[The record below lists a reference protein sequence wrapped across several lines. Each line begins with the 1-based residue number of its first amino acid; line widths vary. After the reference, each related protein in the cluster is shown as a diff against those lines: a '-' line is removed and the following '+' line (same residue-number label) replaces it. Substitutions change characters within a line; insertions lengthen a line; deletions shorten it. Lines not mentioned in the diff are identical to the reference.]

1 MIHQSTPGH
10 ISRKD
15 KNSNSKRYR
24 HPKVHNST
32 TYNSKTWKE
41 CKCSLTDE
49 RCVCVCTHNI
59 PQWNI
64 TQPLKEQNNAICS
77 NKDGSN
83 YYHTK
88 SDKLSYDITY
98 KWNLKNDTNELIY
111 KTEIDLQTQKANLRL
126 SKRKG
131 RKG

>member
-1 MIHQSTPGH
+1 MKG
-10 ISRKD
+10 
-15 KNSNSKRYR
+15 
-24 HPKVHNST
+24 
-32 TYNSKTWKE
+32 
-41 CKCSLTDE
+41 
-49 RCVCVCTHNI
+49 VCVCTHNI

-77 NKDGSN
+77 NKDGPN

-111 KTEIDLQTQKANLRL
+111 KTEIDLQTQKAYLRL

-131 RKG
+131 REG